1 MNHSQQ
7 RKTYKRFRPFV
18 IFLYFILFLTIPA
31 HAYIGPGAGFAFL
44 SSFLVLFITFLL
56 ALFSFI
62 AWPFRFIFRLIRG
75 QKAYKKGTVNRIVI
89 VGLDGMEP
97 PLVEKYMA
105 VGKMPHFS
113 QLKKQGCYSRLETT
127 IPSISPVAWSS
138 FMTGCNPGKHN
149 IFDFLSRDP
158 KTYLPDLSSARIGTP
173 KRVFSLG
180 KYNIPLSKP
189 VIKGLRKSLP
199 FWKILGDEGIFSTI
213 IRIPITFPPEKF
225 KGHLLS
231 GMCAP
236 DLKGSQGTFS
246 FYTSDPDKILKR
258 EGGMNIPVT
267 IKDDQIDTYISGPEN
282 SLLKKVEEI
291 KLPLTIKLNN
301 NRDGAVLEFSGKKI
315 HLKKNTFSDWVKIT
329 FKPGLGMKVR
339 AICRFYITQ
348 MDPHFEMY
356 LSPLNIDPEKPA
368 LPISHPFIFSI
379 YLGKLLGSY
388 TTLGESIDTWALNE
402 NVLPEKAFLEHVYLN
417 HQEWEKMLFNAMD
430 KTKKGVVASW
440 FETTDSIQHMFFRY
454 LDKKHPALKS
464 EQAKM
469 DESVI
474 EELHIKMD
482 DLVGRVMDKI
492 DEKSLLII
500 MSDHGFKSFRRGVD
514 INTWL
519 YKNGYLN
526 LKEGKT
532 QSEEWFKDVDWA
544 KTKAYGLGLGGVY
557 INQAGRESKGIV
569 NPGEETKALKKELI
583 EKLTGL
589 KDNEKN
595 EVAVSRIYDKDDI
608 PPGPYKDN
616 CPDLITGYNEGYR
629 VSWDSAVGKVG
640 TVIFEDN
647 NKAWSGDHCIDPALV
662 PGIFLCNRKI
672 TTEKPAIIDIAP
684 TALKLFGVDIP
695 AYMDGKP
702 LIDDFKSIQKNKKV
716 KHDKI
721 KSNQKKSGK
730 K

>member
-1 MNHSQQ
+1 MKHSQK
-7 RKTYKRFRPFV
+7 RKKINTLRP
-18 IFLYFILFLTIPA
+18 ILTCIYLILILTIPA
-31 HAYIGPGAGFAFL
+31 QAYIGPGAGFAFL
-44 SSFLVLFITFLL
+44 SSFLVLFITFFL
-56 ALFSFI
+56 AVFSFI
-62 AWPFRFIFRLIRG
+62 AWPFRFFFRLIRG
-75 QKAYKKGTVNRIVI
+75 QKAYKKGKVNRIVI

-105 VGKMPHFS
+105 AGKMPNFS
-113 QLKKQGCYSRLETT
+113 RLKKQGCYSRLETT

-158 KTYLPDLSSARIGTP
+158 KTYLPDLSSARIGNP
-173 KRVFSLG
+173 KRFLSLG

-189 VIKGLRKSLP
+189 EIKGLRKSVP
-199 FWKILGDEGIFSTI
+199 FWKILGDKGIFSTI

-246 FYTSDPDKILKR
+246 FYTSDPDKIHKR
-258 EGGMNIPVT
+258 EGGMNIP
-267 IKDDQIDTYISGPEN
+267 IKIQDGLIKTYISGPDN

-291 KLPLTIKLNN
+291 KLPLTIKLN
-301 NRDGAVLEFSGKKI
+301 DKKDEAVLECSGNKI
-315 HLKKNTFSDWVKIT
+315 NLKKNTFSDWIKIS

-356 LSPLNIDPEKPA
+356 LTPLNIDPEKPA

-402 NVLPEKAFLEHVYLN
+402 NVLSEKAFLEHVYLN
-417 HQEWEKMLFNAMD
+417 HQEWEKMLFNALD

-454 LDKKHPALKS
+454 LDKNHPALKS
-464 EQAKM
+464 KNAKM
-469 DESVI
+469 DTGVI
-474 EELHIKMD
+474 EELHVKMD

-492 DEKSLLII
+492 DDKSLLII
-500 MSDHGFKSFRRGVD
+500 MSDHGFKSFRRGVN
-514 INTWL
+514 INNWL
-519 YKNGYLN
+519 YKNGYLHLN
-526 LKEGKT
+526 EGKT
-532 QSEEWFKDVDWA
+532 QSEEWFKDVDWE
-544 KTKAYGLGLGGVY
+544 KTKAYGLGLGGIY
-557 INQAGRESKGIV
+557 INQKNRESRGVV

-583 EKLTGL
+583 QKLTGL
-589 KDNEKN
+589 KDDEKN
-595 EVAVSRIYDKDDI
+595 EAAVNKIYDKDDI

-647 NKAWSGDHCIDPALV
+647 KKAWSGDHCIDPALV

-672 TTEKPAIIDIAP
+672 NSDKPAIIDIAP
-684 TALKLFGVDIP
+684 TALQLFGVNIP
-695 AYMDGKP
+695 GYMDGKP
-702 LIDDFKSIQKNKKV
+702 LIENFQSIQESKKV
-716 KHDKI
+716 EQDK
-721 KSNQKKSGK
+721 KKSGK